1 METQE
6 KVGEVLRTPLGALK
20 KICEESSM
28 SRVICGDLLAR
39 FERVTDRKV
48 KERETIKQ
56 GITIDSKTQENEKT
70 PLFTEEDMNT
80 ILHRDEITSLEER

>member
-6 KVGEVLRTPLGALK
+6 KVGEVLRTALGALK
-20 KICEESSM
+20 KICEEISM
-28 SRVICGDLLAR
+28 ARVILGGYLAR
-39 FERVTDRKV
+39 YERVTDRKV

-80 ILHRDEITSLEER
+80 ILHRDEISSLEER

>member
-6 KVGEVLRTPLGALK
+6 KVGEVSRPPLEALK
-20 KICEESSM
+20 KICEESSTA
-28 SRVICGDLLAR
+28 RVIGGDLAR
-39 FERVTDRKV
+39 CERVTNRKV